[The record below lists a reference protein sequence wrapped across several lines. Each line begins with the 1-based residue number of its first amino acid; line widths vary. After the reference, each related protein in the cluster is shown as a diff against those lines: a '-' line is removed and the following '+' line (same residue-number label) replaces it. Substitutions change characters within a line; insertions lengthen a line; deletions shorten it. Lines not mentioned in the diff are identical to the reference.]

1 MLSAAIIGAGR
12 IGKIRADVVQR
23 NGGRVVAVAD
33 VDLARARKL
42 VRSAAAKATTDWAG
56 AVSLPEVDAVIVCTP
71 TKFHVD
77 AVIAS
82 LRAGKHVLCEKPLGR
97 TVEEA
102 LRMVVAGREAGR
114 VFKVGFNYRH
124 MAHVRKTK
132 ELLNANS
139 IGPLHFLR
147 ARYGHGGRP
156 GYDKEWCTDADLSG
170 GGVLLEQGI
179 HILDLARYLFGEPA
193 GVYAETQ
200 RFFWDFPVVEDNA
213 FCLMKFASCQTAQVH
228 VSWTQWANLF
238 EMELFGRDGFLR
250 LEGRDGH
257 YGPQR
262 LTWAKR
268 RSDHRRPEEQV
279 FEFPS
284 PDDSWD
290 LEWREF
296 VSAID
301 SNREPIGSAED
312 GLRAQQMIECAYQS
326 AVERFWIAVPENLE
340 IQKEMPR

>member
-1 MLSAAIIGAGR
+1 MLSVAIIGAGR

-23 NGGRVVAVAD
+23 NGGRVLAVAD
-33 VDLARARKL
+33 IDLARAGEL
-42 VRSAAAKATTDWAG
+42 AQSAAAEATTDWAE
-56 AVSLPEVDAVIVCTP
+56 AVSLPGVDAAIVCTP
-71 TKFHVD
+71 TKFHID

-82 LRAGKHVLCEKPLGR
+82 LHAGKHVLCEKPLGR
-97 TVEEA
+97 TVGEA
-102 LRMVVAGREAGR
+102 RRMVIAGREARR

-132 ELLNANS
+132 ELLKANS
-139 IGPLHFLR
+139 IGPLHFVR

-156 GYDKEWCTDADLSG
+156 GYEKEWCTDADLGG

-179 HILDLARYLFGEPA
+179 HILDLARYLLGEPA
-193 GVYAETQ
+193 GVYAETH
-200 RFFWDFPVVEDNA
+200 RFFWNFPVVEDNA
-213 FCLMKFASCQTAQVH
+213 FCLVKFPSGQTAQIH
-228 VSWTQWANLF
+228 VSWTQWSNLF
-238 EMELFGRDGFLR
+238 EMEIFGRDGFLR

-262 LTWAKR
+262 LTWVKR
-268 RSDHRRPEEQV
+268 QSDHSRPEELA

-284 PDDSWD
+284 PDDSWN
-290 LEWREF
+290 LEWQEF

-312 GLRAQQMIECAYQS
+312 GLRAQQVIECAYRS
-326 AVERFWIAVPENLE
+326 AAECLWVAVPENLE
-340 IQKEMPR
+340 VEKEVSR

>member
-1 MLSAAIIGAGR
+1 MLSVAIIGAGR
-12 IGKIRADVVQR
+12 IGEIRADAIQR
-23 NGGRVVAVAD
+23 NGGRLVAVAD

-42 VRSAAAKATTDWAG
+42 ARSAAAEATTDWAG
-56 AVSLPEVDAVIVCTP
+56 TVSLPAVDAVIVCTP

-77 AVIAS
+77 AVIAA
-82 LRAGKHVLCEKPLGR
+82 LHAGKHVLCEKPLGR

-102 LRMVVAGREAGR
+102 RRMVTASREAGR
-114 VFKVGFNYRH
+114 VCKVGFNYRH

-132 ELLNANS
+132 ELLKAGS
-139 IGPLHFLR
+139 IGPVHFLR

-156 GYDKEWCTDADLSG
+156 GYEKEWCTDADLSG

-179 HILDLARYLFGEPA
+179 HILDLARYLLGEPA
-193 GVYAETQ
+193 GVYAETH
-200 RFFWDFPVVEDNA
+200 RFFWNFPVVEDNA
-213 FCLMKFASCQTAQVH
+213 FCLVKFSSGQIAQIH

-238 EMELFGRDGFLR
+238 EMELFGRDGYLQ

-262 LTWAKR
+262 LTWGKR
-268 RSDHRRPEEQV
+268 QSDHGRPEEQV

-284 PDDSWD
+284 PDGSWN

-312 GLRAQQMIECAYQS
+312 GLRAQQIIECAYRS
-326 AVERFWIAVPENLE
+326 AAECFWIAVPENIE
-340 IQKEMPR
+340 IQKEMSR

>member
-82 LRAGKHVLCEKPLGR
+82 LRAGQHVLCEKPLGR

-139 IGPLHFLR
+139 IGPLH
-147 ARYGHGGRP
+147 
-156 GYDKEWCTDADLSG
+156 
-170 GGVLLEQGI
+170 
-179 HILDLARYLFGEPA
+179 
-193 GVYAETQ
+193 
-200 RFFWDFPVVEDNA
+200 
-213 FCLMKFASCQTAQVH
+213 
-228 VSWTQWANLF
+228 
-238 EMELFGRDGFLR
+238 
-250 LEGRDGH
+250 
-257 YGPQR
+257 
-262 LTWAKR
+262 
-268 RSDHRRPEEQV
+268 
-279 FEFPS
+279 
-284 PDDSWD
+284 
-290 LEWREF
+290 
-296 VSAID
+296 
-301 SNREPIGSAED
+301 
-312 GLRAQQMIECAYQS
+312 
-326 AVERFWIAVPENLE
+326 
-340 IQKEMPR
+340 